1 MNLKEFMSAMADAI
15 EISNHEELTEETQF
29 RNLDEWSSI
38 SVMLLIAFFDSNFGK
53 AISVSDIKQCKTIH
67 DLYELSK

>member
-1 MNLKEFMSAMADAI
+1 MNLNEFISAMADAV
-15 EISNHEELTEETQF
+15 EISNPEELTEETQF

-38 SVMLLIAFFDSNFGK
+38 FVMLLIAFFDSNFGK
-53 AISVSDIKQCKTIH
+53 VISVSDIKQCTTIH